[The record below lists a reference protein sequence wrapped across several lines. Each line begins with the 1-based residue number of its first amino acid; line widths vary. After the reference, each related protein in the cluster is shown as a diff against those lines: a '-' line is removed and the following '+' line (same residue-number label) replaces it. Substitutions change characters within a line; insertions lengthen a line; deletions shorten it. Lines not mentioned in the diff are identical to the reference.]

1 MENSENLFV
10 KDEESQKIETTEPK
24 KVKKKRKPLSD
35 ERKAQLRE
43 QLKRGRENSLKKRQ
57 EKAKSK
63 KVSSA
68 KSTLGISETSQ
79 LLERISKLEL
89 RLNNQSQEKVVE
101 KPIDKPVQPVQTPT
115 EPVEPVKPKV
125 SFDLSTIEQQKPKP
139 ELKFQSTFKRK
150 KKW

>member
-1 MENSENLFV
+1 MDNSENLFV
-10 KDEESQKIETTEPK
+10 KDEEPKKIETTEPK

-68 KSTLGISETSQ
+68 KSTLGSETSQ